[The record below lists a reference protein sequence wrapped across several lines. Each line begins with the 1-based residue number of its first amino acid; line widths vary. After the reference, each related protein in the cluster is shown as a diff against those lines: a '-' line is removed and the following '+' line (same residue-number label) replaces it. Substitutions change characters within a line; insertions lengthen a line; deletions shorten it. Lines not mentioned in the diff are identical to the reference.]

1 MEILGKQRVL
11 AMMRLNGAGQLTGYP
26 FETPSSSTS
35 STPIHPP
42 ATPATMSSTL
52 LASSYMKMSPP
63 SSATS
68 SITSSYMKASPPSTV
83 SSPPSTSTSTSSAAF
98 IEKKEC
104 AVCKNPNSSGYH
116 FGCIACAACSA
127 FFRRT
132 VVLSRRYY
140 CRRDPIGN
148 SLCPLDRRHRSNCRA
163 CRYVRCIEMGMNPSS
178 VQNLRDSIKPR
189 SPNSESTVPEEEE
202 DKKDDILFSAA
213 TPGSWISSTSTCNE
227 NPPLPVAPKET
238 SGENWLEILLSVY
251 ETSITRRRM
260 FYCNGSL
267 REMIG
272 GTGLKM
278 RPTRFDERY
287 YKEKMRFELILYVE
301 MMNSM
306 SVFKQFDL
314 DTKEALIKGCA
325 VSLAMLEKYYIS
337 VKYDGLKT
345 QKLIAPDG
353 SYTDLADE
361 GAQFEEE
368 FNKIAGDTVM
378 DKDQC
383 LKLLYNPLKT
393 CLNELGTALE
403 HSKMTD
409 TEFCALFAILLFNT
423 AADNITDATRNLVM
437 MARNRVMKDW
447 FEFYAKQGKTSEE
460 AGLLVGNTLLL
471 LTAVRNA
478 MAVHRENFHVIR
490 VFNVMEYDKLIDDL
504 AFT

>member
-1 MEILGKQRVL
+1 MMEVLGKQKVL
-11 AMMRLNGAGQLTGYP
+11 AMMKLNGAGQLTGYP
-26 FETPSSSTS
+26 FETPSTSLHHPSPTPSS
-35 STPIHPP
+35 
-42 ATPATMSSTL
+42 MSSFGL
-52 LASSYMKMSPP
+52 PPSAYMKPSPP
-63 SSATS
+63 SV
-68 SITSSYMKASPPSTV
+68 I
-83 SSPPSTSTSTSSAAF
+83 SSPPSTSTSTSS
-98 IEKKEC
+98 IPLEKKEC

-140 CRRDPIGN
+140 CRRDPVGN
-148 SLCPLDRRHRSNCRA
+148 SLCPLDR
-163 CRYVRCIEMGMNPSS
+163 S

-189 SPNSESTVPEEEE
+189 SPNSSSEMNMQEEEE
-202 DKKDDILFSAA
+202 DKKEKLDDILFSAA
-213 TPGSWISSTSTCNE
+213 TPGSWISCQSTCNE
-227 NPPLPVAPKET
+227 PFPIAPKEIP
-238 SGENWLEILLSVY
+238 GENYIEILSKLY
-251 ETSITRRRM
+251 KTSIDRRRM
-260 FYCNGSL
+260 FYCNGGL
-267 REMIG
+267 REMLG

-287 YKEKMRFELILYVE
+287 YKEKMRFELIIYME

-306 SVFKQFDL
+306 SIFKQMDL
-314 DTKEALIKGCA
+314 ETKETLVKGCA

-337 VKYDGLKT
+337 VKNDGLKT

-353 SYTDLADE
+353 SYTDLSDH

-368 FNKIAGDTVM
+368 FQKQSEPVM
-378 DKDQC
+378 DKETC
-383 LKLLYNPLKT
+383 LKLLYDPLKL

-403 HSKMTD
+403 HSRMTD

-423 AADNITDATRNLVM
+423 AADNLSDASRNAVM

-447 FEFYAKQGKTSEE
+447 FEFYAKQGKAPEE

>member
-1 MEILGKQRVL
+1 MMEVLGKQKVL
-11 AMMRLNGAGQLTGYP
+11 AMMRLNGAGQLTGFP
-26 FETPSSSTS
+26 FETPSSSTTS
-35 STPIHPP
+35 ITTPTTIIHPP
-42 ATPATMSSTL
+42 ATPITMSSCL
-52 LASSYMKMSPP
+52 LPSSAYMKPSPP
-63 SSATS
+63 SE
-68 SITSSYMKASPPSTV
+68 I
-83 SSPPSTSTSTSSAAF
+83 SSPTPSSSSL
-98 IEKKEC
+98 EKKEC

-163 CRYVRCIEMGMNPSS
+163 CRYVRCIEQGMNPSS

-189 SPNSESTVPEEEE
+189 SPTSSDSVQEEEE
-202 DKKDDILFSAA
+202 DKKDDHLFSAA
-213 TPGSWISSTSTCNE
+213 TPGSWISSSSAET
-227 NPPLPVAPKET
+227 LPCVPKE
-238 SGENWLEILLSVY
+238 SPGENYIEILTALYKVSVV
-251 ETSITRRRM
+251 RRRM
-260 FYCNGSL
+260 FYCSGSL
-267 REMIG
+267 REMLG
-272 GTGLKM
+272 QTGLVMIKM

-301 MMNSM
+301 MMNSL
-306 SVFKQFDL
+306 SIFRDFDL
-314 DTKEALIKGCA
+314 DTKESLIKQCA

-337 VKYDGLKT
+337 VKNDGLKT

-353 SYTDLADE
+353 SYTDLSDD
-361 GAQFEEE
+361 GAQFAEE
-368 FNKIAGDTVM
+368 FQTMKDDQVM
-378 DKDQC
+378 DKNQC
-383 LKLLYNPLKT
+383 LNLLYNPLKV

-423 AADNITDATRNLVM
+423 AADNITDSVRNAVM

-447 FEFYAKQGKTSEE
+447 FELYAKQGKTPEE

-504 AFT
+504 AFV

>member
-1 MEILGKQRVL
+1 MEVLGKQKVL

-26 FETPSSSTS
+26 FELPSTS
-35 STPIHPP
+35 LHPP
-42 ATPATMSSTL
+42 STPATMLSSL
-52 LASSYMKMSPP
+52 PQSAYMKP
-63 SSATS
+63 
-68 SITSSYMKASPPSTV
+68 SPPSTI
-83 SSPPSTSTSTSSAAF
+83 SSPPSTSASSSISNAPL
-98 IEKKEC
+98 EKKEC

-189 SPNSESTVPEEEE
+189 SPNSSSELNSQHEEEE
-202 DKKDDILFSAA
+202 CKKEKLDDILFSAA
-213 TPGSWISSTSTCNE
+213 TPGSWISTVSTTSTCNE
-227 NPPLPVAPKET
+227 ALPVLPKEIP
-238 SGENWLEILLSVY
+238 GENYIEILEALY
-251 ETSITRRRM
+251 KISIDRRRM
-260 FYCNGSL
+260 FYCNGPL
-267 REMIG
+267 REMLG

-287 YKEKMRFELILYVE
+287 YKEKVRFELILYVE
-301 MMNSM
+301 MMNALN
-306 SVFKQFDL
+306 VFRQFDL
-314 DTKEALIKGCA
+314 DTKEILVKQCA

-337 VKYDGLKT
+337 VKNDGLKN
-345 QKLIAPDG
+345 QKIIAPDG
-353 SYTDLADE
+353 SYTDLSDH
-361 GAQFEEE
+361 GAQFEAE
-368 FNKIAGDTVM
+368 FQTQSEPVM
-378 DKDQC
+378 DKDTC
-383 LKLLYNPLKT
+383 LKLLYDPLKM

-423 AADNITDATRNLVM
+423 AADNLSEASRNAVM

-447 FEFYAKQGKTSEE
+447 FEVYAKQGKDPEE

-478 MAVHRENFHVIR
+478 MSVHRENFHVIR
-490 VFNVMEYDKLIDDL
+490 CFNVMEYDKLIDDL
-504 AFT
+504 AFM